1 MKSVAFLAF
10 LVNLCGTFIAQVGLL
25 LMKQAH
31 KSIEQ
36 TSVTQDA
43 DDEFVRPNHSKNTMM
58 AYKTPRWVTGFCL
71 QLSGNII
78 QIGTYP
84 FGDLVLLSTTNM
96 FAIIISISLSVVFL
110 NEKFIWQY
118 DMPAF
123 FLMGLGSFTIIVLS
137 NKEDKTYT
145 TELAKR
151 LLTSWKSIVSVI
163 VFFTLLI
170 LTFVFLQRFLE
181 KVEQFGFDAEN
192 WALRQQR
199 RQANPR
205 PQ

>member
-1 MKSVAFLAF
+1 
-10 LVNLCGTFIAQVGLL
+10 
-25 LMKQAH
+25 
-31 KSIEQ
+31 
-36 TSVTQDA
+36 
-43 DDEFVRPNHSKNTMM
+43 MM
-58 AYKTPRWVTGFCL
+58 AYKTPRWVTGFFL

-96 FAIIISISLSVVFL
+96 FAIIISITLSVIFL

-123 FLMGLGSFTIIVLS
+123 FLMGLGSFTIIILS

-151 LLTSWKSIVSVI
+151 LLTSWKSIVSVV
-163 VFFTLLI
+163 VFFSLLI
-170 LTFVFLQRFLE
+170 LTFVFLQSFLE
-181 KVEQFGFDAEN
+181 KIEQFGSDAEN
-192 WALRQQR
+192 WAMR
-199 RQANPR
+199 
-205 PQ
+205 

>member
-1 MKSVAFLAF
+1 
-10 LVNLCGTFIAQVGLL
+10 
-25 LMKQAH
+25 
-31 KSIEQ
+31 
-36 TSVTQDA
+36 
-43 DDEFVRPNHSKNTMM
+43 
-58 AYKTPRWVTGFCL
+58 
-71 QLSGNII
+71 
-78 QIGTYP
+78 
-84 FGDLVLLSTTNM
+84 M

-123 FLMGLGSFTIIVLS
+123 FLMGFGSFTIIVLS

-192 WALRQQR
+192 WAMRQQR
-199 RQANPR
+199 RQINPQ

>member
-1 MKSVAFLAF
+1 MAF

-25 LMKQAH
+25 MMKQAH
-31 KSIEQ
+31 KSLEQ
-36 TSVTQDA
+36 TKITHDT
-43 DDEFVRPNHSKNTMM
+43 DDKFVSQNRSRSSMM
-58 AYKTPRWVTGFCL
+58 AYKTPKWVTGFCL

-96 FAIIISISLSVVFL
+96 FAIIISITLSVVFL

-118 DMPAF
+118 DMAAF
-123 FLMGLGSFTIIVLS
+123 VLMGFGSFTIIVLS

-192 WALRQQR
+192 WAMRQQR
-199 RQANPR
+199 RQVNPQ